1 MVALKHQLKWCT
13 AVRELIC
20 SFSHDWPFYLFV
32 PLSSQ
37 RPCLSEYQSRGTGW
51 IRVPAQQPTPL
62 SNGGHLLPK
71 SSVSK
76 TESAEKISI
85 INIPFNTSPAGQT
98 VWRSDS
104 VRWRMLFLSYMD
116 GYCNAANRGS
126 ELIRIYH
133 AVDKWPCLRRS
144 KHSCALADWLVQHCL
159 LTQQTQ
165 QFLITTRR
173 YTVDTEAWNWTSFI
187 CKVKPVRGSIMVRWT
202 SFDVSV
208 PFQKELF

>member
-1 MVALKHQLKWCT
+1 MYRSTKAYLFFFTRL
-13 AVRELIC
+13 AI
-20 SFSHDWPFYLFV
+20 YLFV

-37 RPCLSEYQSRGTGW
+37 RPCLSEYQSRGTVW

-104 VRWRMLFLSYMD
+104 VRWRMLFLSYM
-116 GYCNAANRGS
+116 GGFCNAANRGS
-126 ELIRIYH
+126 ELTRIYH

-144 KHSCALADWLVQHCL
+144 KHSCTLADRLVQHCL

-173 YTVDTEAWNWTSFI
+173 YTVDTEAWNWTSLI

-202 SFDVSV
+202 SFHVFV
-208 PFQKELF
+208 PF